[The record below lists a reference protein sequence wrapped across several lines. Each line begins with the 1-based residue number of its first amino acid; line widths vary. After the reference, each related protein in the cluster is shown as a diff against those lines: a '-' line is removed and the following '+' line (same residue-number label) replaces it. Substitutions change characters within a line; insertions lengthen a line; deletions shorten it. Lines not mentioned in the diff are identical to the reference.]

1 MRIAASVVAELTSGR
16 LLGTDS
22 EAEGIAFDSREL
34 VRGQA
39 FIAIRAER
47 DGHEFLTDARDRG
60 AAFAIVES
68 GRAIDGL
75 SCVEVDNTEIALAR
89 LATSVR
95 ATRMSALNGRV
106 VGVTGSAGKT
116 STKDF
121 IYSVLSSGYQRAH
134 CSPASLNN
142 DIGVPV
148 TIMNAPDDCDALV
161 LEMGMRGFGEI
172 KRLCDIGQPNIGVL
186 TNIGDAHSERV
197 GGIEGVA
204 KAKFELL
211 RSLPADGIAIVN
223 ADNEMSMKYRD
234 SLTTRVVTFGSVE
247 GADVCWSINSTDE
260 SGCAIATFSNDD
272 ERATGR
278 VGLPGR
284 HMVANAAAAVAV
296 GLACQIPLQQCVASL
311 DLSAMQKGR
320 MQWKTGMN
328 GMRILD
334 DTYNA
339 NTLSMLAALELLASM
354 PGKRVAVLGQM
365 SEISDSEKQHVLIA
379 NFAREHGIE
388 VFACETHLY
397 GTEALSIE
405 DIAARLRGMSD
416 VCVLVKG
423 SRVAATER
431 VVQLLEG

>member
-16 LLGTDS
+16 LLGTDC

-47 DGHEFLTDARDRG
+47 DGHDFLPDARGRG

-89 LATSVR
+89 LATAVR
-95 ATRMSALNGRV
+95 ASRMSALNGRV

-121 IYSVLSSGYQRAH
+121 IYSVLSSTYLHAH

-148 TIMNAPDDCDALV
+148 TIMNAPDECDALV

-172 KRLCDIGQPNIGVL
+172 QRLCDIGQPNIGVL

-211 RSLPADGIAIVN
+211 RSLPDDGIAIVN

-234 SLTTRVVTFGSVE
+234 SLTTRVVTFGSAT
-247 GADVCWSINSTDE
+247 GADVCWSIDSTDE
-260 SGCAIATFSNDD
+260 SGCAIATFSFAN

-296 GLACQIPLQQCVASL
+296 GLACQIPLRQCVAAL

-388 VFACETHLY
+388 VFACETPLY

-405 DIAARLRGMSD
+405 DIAARLRGLSD